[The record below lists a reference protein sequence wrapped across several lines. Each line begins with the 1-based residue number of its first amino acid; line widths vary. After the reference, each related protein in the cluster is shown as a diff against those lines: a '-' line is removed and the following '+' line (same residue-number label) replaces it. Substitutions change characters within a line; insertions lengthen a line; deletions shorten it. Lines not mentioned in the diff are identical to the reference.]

1 MEDNLYNLDKNT
13 YERRN
18 LVDDPALADVRAQL
32 AKIIKRRMSAAGE
45 NEPAIVPY
53 MG

>member
-1 MEDNLYNLDKNT
+1 MEDKLYDLENDL

-18 LVDDPALADVRAQL
+18 LVDDSTLADVRAQL